1 MALYRSG
8 VKGTTIDEQANVC
21 LALLMGYSASFVDHG
36 EKQRHVQKVLDC
48 CWDVL
53 DALPASLLKLRLLT
67 ACYGEVFDE
76 SLADEGRSIIAS
88 WDSLSLT
95 PKQQE
100 AVDEF
105 QNVTDNPYPW
115 EYIDE

>member
-1 MALYRSG
+1 
-8 VKGTTIDEQANVC
+8 
-21 LALLMGYSASFVDHG
+21 MGYSASFVDHG
-36 EKQRHVQKVLDC
+36 EKQRHVQK
-48 CWDVL
+48 
-53 DALPASLLKLRLLT
+53 DAGLLLGCARCPFPASLLKLRLLT

>member
-1 MALYRSG
+1 MLHIERFQVNILQENCYVVS
-8 VKGTTIDEQANVC
+8 D
-21 LALLMGYSASFVDHG
+21 D
-36 EKQRHVQKVLDC
+36 
-48 CWDVL
+48 
-53 DALPASLLKLRLLT
+53 T

-95 PKQQE
+95 PEQQE

>member
-1 MALYRSG
+1 
-8 VKGTTIDEQANVC
+8 
-21 LALLMGYSASFVDHG
+21 
-36 EKQRHVQKVLDC
+36 
-48 CWDVL
+48 
-53 DALPASLLKLRLLT
+53 
-67 ACYGEVFDE
+67 VFDE

-95 PKQQE
+95 PEQQE